1 MKSAICEFAFG
12 TRSLTLNPESL
23 FRGAPAWQ
31 TDPNEVKLTACSDSI
46 GGRQIDLLPFRLIV
60 SEGKEFFP
68 FLQAERAPK
77 YQLAISATIS
87 SLGLY
92 FDQLNASS
100 PLVQIL
106 TQSAVSPTE
115 LQQMARGAFDK
126 ERSAVGLRAE
136 ALLGAASSG
145 ALFEISLGPALAN
158 MYGGVSVPIT
168 KSSSLFSSP
177 LPFGRA
183 DFGPKTFDGLYQV
196 NLGLPENWLYLIR
209 TRTGPQSVAAAG
221 MASLR
226 IGLSNTL
233 ALPTYPISQISRD
246 LSEYIAGS
254 DFLTVL
260 DACANGDPMR
270 VELHS
275 LFPTRVDVNFLSEE
289 KCCGKYAKKNITGDN
304 EPPPILTVP
313 VTCPASLVELG
324 EKRRRS
330 KLGRPVYESHL
341 RVSVASLAEKLSPSE
356 KAILVAYGARRG
368 VTPTA
373 AEAPVLEKMRYL
385 FAAAQNVSEGKGTDV
400 QERAA
405 VLGSLLIDPD
415 SVIVTVDSLRYYAH
429 CAPPLC
435 TWIETSY
442 RTFGQALYAALDML
456 GGTSG
461 AIMGFLFVL
470 YMLMFLCARACVRQQ
485 RAQKGGARVGAEGSG
500 KEAEGLDVGGE
511 KKGAVQLS
519 KEMLALHAELAKMR
533 GELRELRGAAG
544 GGAAAAQPAGEGGG
558 GGASHGLQLLE
569 APAAPLAQPS
579 PRARSERGGA
589 APAAREPLPRA
600 ALPSA
605 APWRQLMDGSSGRPY
620 WHNSD
625 TGETTWEEPLPRPQ
639 SLPQPLAAAPSS
651 WEALLDGASGR
662 SYFHNR
668 LTGETRWE
676 AP

>member
-1 MKSAICEFAFG
+1 MAVQRSPFAFFARDLVSALNFFKDSPVDSLAMQKEENEAACHKHPCLAKTVTYIQLLFSFLLLLGTSLFTKDEIPKLTTAPVLTPMSAAAPAAADVRALFERSATGDITALSCPCSRSEHSLGNITSQLRFSKDVFAAEAGFPSMEGLDKWFNDNFGPAAKTASCKKDPVRLKNDLAPLLNDLLIDDIDATTAAYDWVDDMKSAICEFAFG
-12 TRSLTLNPESL
+12 TRSLALNPESL
-23 FRGAPAWQ
+23 FRGKPWQ
-31 TDPNEVKLTACSDSI
+31 TDPNEVKLTACSNYTY
-46 GGRQIDLLPFRLIV
+46 GGLHLLPYRLIV

-68 FLQAERAPK
+68 FLQAERASK
-77 YQLAISATIS
+77 YQSAISATIS

-106 TQSAVSPTE
+106 TQSAISPTE

-126 ERSAVGLRAE
+126 ERSAVGVRAA

-158 MYGGVSVPIT
+158 MYGGVSAPIT
-168 KSSSLFSSP
+168 MSSSLFSSP

-196 NLGLPENWLYLIR
+196 NFGRPENWLYLISS
-209 TRTGPQSVAAAG
+209 RTGPQSVAAAG

-233 ALPTYPISQISRD
+233 ALPTYPIFQNSRD
-246 LSEYIAGS
+246 PYEYIAGS

-260 DACANGDPMR
+260 DACANGAPMR

-289 KCCGKYAKKNITGDN
+289 KCCGKYAAIMDYY

-341 RVSVASLAEKLSPSE
+341 RVSVASLVEKLSPSE

-373 AEAPVLEKMRYL
+373 AEAPVLEKMGYL
-385 FAAAQNVSEGKGTDV
+385 FAAAQNVSKGKGTDV

-405 VLGSLLIDPD
+405 VLGGP
-415 SVIVTVDSLRYYAH
+415 
-429 CAPPLC
+429 
-435 TWIETSY
+435 
-442 RTFGQALYAALDML
+442 F
-456 GGTSG
+456 
-461 AIMGFLFVL
+461 
-470 YMLMFLCARACVRQQ
+470 
-485 RAQKGGARVGAEGSG
+485 
-500 KEAEGLDVGGE
+500 
-511 KKGAVQLS
+511 
-519 KEMLALHAELAKMR
+519 
-533 GELRELRGAAG
+533 
-544 GGAAAAQPAGEGGG
+544 
-558 GGASHGLQLLE
+558 
-569 APAAPLAQPS
+569 
-579 PRARSERGGA
+579 
-589 APAAREPLPRA
+589 
-600 ALPSA
+600 
-605 APWRQLMDGSSGRPY
+605 
-620 WHNSD
+620 
-625 TGETTWEEPLPRPQ
+625 
-639 SLPQPLAAAPSS
+639 
-651 WEALLDGASGR
+651 
-662 SYFHNR
+662 
-668 LTGETRWE
+668 
-676 AP
+676 